1 MSMSSAPQ
9 AETAALERLRR
20 TLRGMDSVLVAFSG
34 GVDSSLVLDVAHE
47 VLGERCVALTAASA
61 AVPQHELVDARTF
74 AAGIGAHHLVVETD
88 ETRIAG
94 YAVNPPNRCWFCK
107 DNLYALCRGEADR
120 LGLATIVDGV
130 NLDDLSDYRPGLA
143 AARERDVRHPLVE
156 AGLDKAGLRAISAR
170 RGLPTADKPA
180 SPCLASRIP
189 YGTPVTREALARIER
204 AEAAVRA
211 LGFRELRV
219 RLDGDT
225 ARIELPVA
233 DLPRATAGEMPRTLA
248 DGVRRAGFRHAVLDL
263 KGLRSGSLNDALPAE
278 LRARKS
284 P

>member
-1 MSMSSAPQ
+1 MSLSSEPPAGQ
-9 AETAALERLRR
+9 AALDRLRH
-20 TLRGMDSVLVAFSG
+20 TLRDMESVLVAFSG

-61 AVPQHELVDARTF
+61 AVPQHELAEARAF
-74 AAGIGAHHLVVETD
+74 AAGIGAHHLVVATD

-107 DNLYALCRGEADR
+107 DNLYALCRREADR
-120 LGLATIVDGV
+120 LGLAAIVDGV
-130 NLDDLSDYRPGLA
+130 NLDDLADYRPGLA
-143 AARERDVRHPLVE
+143 AARERCVRHPLVE
-156 AGLDKAGLRAISAR
+156 AGLDKAGLRAISAT

-219 RLDGDT
+219 RLEGDG
-225 ARIELPVA
+225 ARIELPVT
-233 DLPRATAGEMPRTLA
+233 DLPRASAGTMPDALA
-248 DGVRRAGFRHAVLDL
+248 DGVRQAGFQHVVLDP

-278 LRARKS
+278 LRARRS